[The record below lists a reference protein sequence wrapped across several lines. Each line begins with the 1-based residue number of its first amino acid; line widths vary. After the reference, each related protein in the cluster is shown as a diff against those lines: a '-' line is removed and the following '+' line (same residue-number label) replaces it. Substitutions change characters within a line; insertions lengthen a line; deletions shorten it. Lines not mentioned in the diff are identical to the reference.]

1 MTGPERH
8 RRPTDEGFTLVELMV
23 AMIVF
28 SLVMVAT
35 GITLTNVLRISYQTS
50 AIQTETNP
58 VLNLSTTLERLVRS
72 EVEPAPP
79 VPVGNPPLPQY
90 PKPTPGFARGGTKT
104 NSMTFYANTGDPNG
118 PALVVAAESP
128 TSNPCTGGGCATLTY
143 TFTVTETAA
152 DPNSCPTSVNLAHGA
167 GTGCT
172 YTPSN
177 AKQVISINNVANDP
191 SSQPI
196 FTYTVLHADG
206 TTTTPTPAQINNASE
221 TWPGALAPPLGF
233 FDTCTAGPDPG
244 SSCPSDAI
252 ESVEFSFLIYDQGAP
267 NIAAGITGTKG
278 VTGYDTTVYRL
289 SSTSYQYSGNVG

>member
-8 RRPTDEGFTLVELMV
+8 RRPTEEGFTLVELMV

-35 GITLTNVLRISYQTS
+35 GITLTNVLRINYQTS

-58 VLNLSTTLERLVRS
+58 VLNLSTILERLVRS

-79 VPVGNPPLPQY
+79 IPVGNPPLPQY
-90 PKPTPGFARGGTKT
+90 PKPTPGFVVGGTQT

-118 PALVVAAESP
+118 PALVVAAESGTP
-128 TSNPCTGGGCATLTY
+128 NPCTGGGCATLTY

-152 DPNSCPTSVNLAHGA
+152 DPNNCPTSFNLDLAHGA

-172 YTPSN
+172 YTPVN

-191 SSQPI
+191 SSPPI

-206 TTTTPTPAQINNASE
+206 TTTTPTPAQITS
-221 TWPGALAPPLGF
+221 GF
-233 FDTCTAGPDPG
+233 FNTCTAGPDPG
-244 SSCPSDAI
+244 SSCPTDAI

-267 NIAAGITGTKG
+267 NIAAGITATKG